1 LDILTFTKTSRA
13 NTIHAWLLWTTS
25 FLALPVGGYVGTM
38 ISGRIDDPLSA
49 VIGGAFAGLIIGGGQ
64 ALTSSHRAHPARWI
78 PATVLGMSAGLALG
92 AAALGYRTSLPDL
105 ALMGALN
112 GLVLGLTQALAL
124 PPQVGRR
131 RWIWAAAMP
140 VLWSLGWTVTTLAR
154 IAVDQQFIVFGAS
167 GALLVTAITGLILN
181 RLLPVPLLNMPTISP
196 TTAKVHS

>member
-1 LDILTFTKTSRA
+1 MTHTTTSRA
-13 NTIHAWLLWTTS
+13 NTIRAWLLWTTS
-25 FLALPVGGYVGTM
+25 FLALPIGGYAGTM

-49 VIGGAFAGLIIGGGQ
+49 VTGGAIAGLIIGGGQ
-64 ALTSSHRAHPARWI
+64 ALTSSHRVHPARRI

-92 AAALGYRTSLPDL
+92 AAAVGYRTDLPDL

-112 GLVLGLTQALAL
+112 GLVLGLTQALVL
-124 PPQVGRR
+124 PQWVGRR

-140 VLWSLGWTVTTLAR
+140 ALWSLGWTVTTLAR

-181 RLLPVPLLNMPTISP
+181 RLLPVPLVNNPAISP
-196 TTAKVHS
+196 TAKVHP